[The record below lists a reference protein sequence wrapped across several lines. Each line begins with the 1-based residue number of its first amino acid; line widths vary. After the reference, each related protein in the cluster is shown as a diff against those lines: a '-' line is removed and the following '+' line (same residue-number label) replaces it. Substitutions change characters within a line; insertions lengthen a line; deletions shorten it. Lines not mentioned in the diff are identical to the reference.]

1 MDKCNHITGCVCKPG
16 WKGVNCT
23 EDINEC
29 VEDFDVCGSEKV
41 CKNLEGSFECDC
53 KESLQRNS
61 TSENCE
67 GRIVNY
73 DLKKHNEE

>member
-16 WKGVNCT
+16 WKGENCT

-53 KESLQRNS
+53 KEGFQRNS

-67 GRIVNY
+67 GRFVNY